1 MTPERYTR
9 HSGLLH
15 DDTNENNL
23 FLQKLRADAVS
34 EEQDDGEAPIGHDS
48 ATQAL

>member
-23 FLQKLRADAVS
+23 FLQKLRADTVS
-34 EEQDDGEAPIGHDS
+34 EEQCDGEGPIGHDNV
-48 ATQAL
+48 TQAL

>member
-15 DDTNENNL
+15 DDKNENNL
-23 FLQKLRADAVS
+23 FLQKLRADTVLQIQCQLLIS
-34 EEQDDGEAPIGHDS
+34 VFTEIKR
-48 ATQAL
+48 

>member
-9 HSGLLH
+9 HSGLLQ

-23 FLQKLRADAVS
+23 FFQKLRADTVS
-34 EEQDDGEAPIGHDS
+34 EEQCDVEGPIGHDNV
-48 ATQAL
+48 TQAL